1 MLLYNCQKEDIEMTV
16 RELTLKVE
24 REYGVNRYDVAEELT
39 QYNMDDTLTNEEID
53 KEENE

>member
-1 MLLYNCQKEDIEMTV
+1 MTV

-39 QYNMDDTLTNEEID
+39 QYNMDDVLTREEVDAILTSYEID
-53 KEENE
+53 KEE

>member
-1 MLLYNCQKEDIEMTV
+1 MTV